1 MNIAVVGAGSVGA
14 AITRLLCAEE
24 RVKSVHVIDRNGNA
38 LENVAALVNHP
49 KLVIH
54 RVKIEREVSIL
65 GLIKGSEII
74 ISALPF
80 KQNLKLAEIAI
91 KVGAHYIDL
100 GGDDETYQNQLKL
113 DALAKEAKR
122 WVIPNCGLAPGFSNI
137 LAMHGVESFDTVESV
152 QIRAAGLPKN
162 PVPPLNYQLSFS
174 PQGLVNEYLS
184 TSFILENSQLK
195 EVPAL
200 EGVEEVMLQSRPDL
214 GILEAFYTAGAAT
227 TLARHLAGKVQSL
240 NFKTMRYKG
249 HRDIIKSLFELGFNS
264 PQIIDVR
271 VNLSFRDLLVRQLSK
286 YLPTGGEDFVA
297 MKVRIKGVKEGVS
310 VTRDYEMVQEA
321 DKQRG
326 MSAMMLST
334 AAPSVV
340 MALMIAD
347 GALGSGG
354 GVSAPEF
361 VVPKQEFYVRIKK
374 MGLRL
379 QQTESRLS

>member
-54 RVKIEREVSIL
+54 RVKIEREVSII
-65 GLIKGSEII
+65 GLIKGAEII

-100 GGDDETYQNQLKL
+100 GGDDETYLSQLKL
-113 DALAKEAKR
+113 DSAAKAARR
-122 WVIPNCGLAPGFSNI
+122 WVIPNCGLAPGLSNI
-137 LAMHGVESFDTVESV
+137 LAMHGVETFDSVDTV

-184 TSFILENSQLK
+184 TSVILENGALK
-195 EVPAL
+195 EVPAQ

-227 TLARHLAGKVQSL
+227 TLARHLVGKVQSL

-286 YLPTGGEDFVA
+286 YLPTGGDDFVA
-297 MKVRIKGVKEGVS
+297 MKVRIKGLKAGAT

-321 DKQRG
+321 DKERG

-340 MALMIAD
+340 MAMMIAD
-347 GALGSGG
+347 GSLGKDG

-361 VVPKQEFYVRIKK
+361 VVPKQEFYDRIKK

-379 QQTESRLS
+379 LQTESRLS

>member
-1 MNIAVVGAGSVGA
+1 
-14 AITRLLCAEE
+14 
-24 RVKSVHVIDRNGNA
+24 
-38 LENVAALVNHP
+38 LESVAALVNHP

-65 GLIKGSEII
+65 GLIKGAEII

-100 GGDDETYQNQLKL
+100 GGDDETYQSQLKL
-113 DALAKEAKR
+113 DKAAKAANR

-137 LAMHGVESFDTVESV
+137 LAMHGVESFDSVDTV

-184 TSFILENSQLK
+184 TSVILENGQLK

-200 EGVEEVMLQSRPDL
+200 EGVEEVMLQSRPEL

-286 YLPTGGEDFVA
+286 YLPTGGDDFVA
-297 MKVRIKGVKEGVS
+297 MKVRIKGQKDGAS
-310 VTRDYEMVQEA
+310 VTRDYEMYQES
-321 DKQRG
+321 DKVRG

-340 MALMIAD
+340 MAMMIAD
-347 GALGSGG
+347 GSLGQAG

-361 VVPKQEFYVRIKK
+361 VVPKQEFYDRIKK

-379 QQTESRLS
+379 QQTESRSS

>member
-38 LENVAALVNHP
+38 LESVAALVNHP
-49 KLVIH
+49 KLAIH

-65 GLIKGSEII
+65 GLIKGAEII

-100 GGDDETYQNQLKL
+100 GGDDETYLSQLKL
-113 DALAKEAKR
+113 DGAAKAAHR
-122 WVIPNCGLAPGFSNI
+122 WVIPNCGLAPGLSNI
-137 LAMHGVESFDTVESV
+137 LAMHGVESFDSVDTV

-162 PVPPLNYQLSFS
+162 PVPPLNYQLGFS

-184 TSFILENSQLK
+184 TSVILENGQLK

-200 EGVEEVMLQSRPDL
+200 EGVEEVMLQSRPEL

-286 YLPTGGEDFVA
+286 YLPTGGDDFVA
-297 MKVRIKGVKEGVS
+297 MKVRIKGQKDGAS
-310 VTRDYEMVQEA
+310 VTRDYEMYQES
-321 DKQRG
+321 DKVRG

-334 AAPSVV
+334 AVPSVV
-340 MALMIAD
+340 MAMMIAD
-347 GALGSGG
+347 GSLGQAG

-361 VVPKQEFYVRIKK
+361 VVPKQEFYDRIKK

-379 QQTESRLS
+379 QQTESRSS

>member
-38 LENVAALVNHP
+38 LESVAALVNHP

-65 GLIKGSEII
+65 GLIKGAEII

-100 GGDDETYQNQLKL
+100 GGDDETYQSQLKL
-113 DALAKEAKR
+113 DSLAKNAKR
-122 WVIPNCGLAPGFSNI
+122 WVIPNCGLAPGLSNI
-137 LAMHGVESFDTVESV
+137 LAMHGVESFDTVDTV

-184 TSFILENSQLK
+184 TSVILENGQLK

-200 EGVEEVMLQSRPDL
+200 EGVEEVMLQSRPEL

-264 PQIIDVR
+264 SQIIDVR

-286 YLPTGGEDFVA
+286 YLPTGGDDFVA
-297 MKVRIKGVKEGVS
+297 MKVRIKGQKDGAS
-310 VTRDYEMVQEA
+310 VTRDYEMYQES
-321 DKQRG
+321 DKVRG
-326 MSAMMLST
+326 MSA
-334 AAPSVV
+334 
-340 MALMIAD
+340 
-347 GALGSGG
+347 
-354 GVSAPEF
+354 
-361 VVPKQEFYVRIKK
+361 
-374 MGLRL
+374 
-379 QQTESRLS
+379 